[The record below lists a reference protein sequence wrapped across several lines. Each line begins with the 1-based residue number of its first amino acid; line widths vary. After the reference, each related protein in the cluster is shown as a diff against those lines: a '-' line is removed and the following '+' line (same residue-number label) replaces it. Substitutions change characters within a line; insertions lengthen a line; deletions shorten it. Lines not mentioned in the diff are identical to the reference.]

1 MFENTIKLLHEK
13 GIIENAQW
21 CMNIDTENDPE
32 ILKERIGNYINH
44 SIDEDDKLT
53 EVFCDEL
60 ETVGIALLVKELDLK
75 KQDVEVSSVDKA
87 MVKLAYAVK
96 ELFEEVEG
104 E

>member
-1 MFENTIKLLHEK
+1 MKIQLNYYMKK

-21 CMNIDTENDPE
+21 CMNIDTENNLE
-32 ILKERIGNYINH
+32 ILKARAENYINVE
-44 SIDEDDKLT
+44 IAKDDELT
-53 EVFCDEL
+53 DVFCNEL
-60 ETVGIALLVKELDLK
+60 DAIGIALLVKELDLK

-87 MVKLAYAVK
+87 MVKLVYAVK